1 MARLPSLA
9 LALSMALWVGGWS
22 MNPAQAAPPGEA
34 EIVRACPDKPL
45 AQPSKPRRVLVF
57 TLARGYRHASIDTG
71 ARALKLLGER
81 SGAFTATVSDDPA
94 LFEPDRLRDF
104 DAIVMLS
111 TTGELFTPP
120 PDRQARQPAG
130 RDAAATE
137 LRRKQALIDFVLH
150 GGGLVGIHAA
160 TDCFYG
166 WPEYGRLIGGYF
178 DGHPWHE
185 QVGLRVEE
193 PDHPLVRFLPRA
205 GFSIVDEI
213 YQFRDPYD
221 RNRLRVLL
229 SLDPQHT
236 DMHKPGMK
244 RTDGDYPVTWVR
256 RFGRGRVFYCS
267 LGHRD
272 EVFANPQIMRHYL
285 AGIQYACGDLPA
297 DDVPRL
303 EETGGWRRL
312 FDGRSLAGWQTRRP
326 GAWKVEDGVL
336 MRAAGGSDIW
346 TREQFGDFELQLQ
359 FKLAEGTNSGVFFR
373 IGDLA
378 DPVQTGIEVQ
388 VLDSAGKRQVGRHDC
403 GAIYD
408 CLAPRYNAVR
418 PPGQWNHLRLVC
430 RGPKVHVELN
440 GADIIDMDLDRWTQ
454 PHRNP
459 DGSKNK
465 FRTAY
470 KDMPRRGYIGLQDHG
485 KPVWYRE
492 IWIRPLD

>member
-1 MARLPSLA
+1 MRASFVAVAVVAGGFATMSAAEPPS
-9 LALSMALWVGGWS
+9 
-22 MNPAQAAPPGEA
+22 EA
-34 EIVRACPDKPL
+34 EIAQACPETPFV
-45 AQPSKPRRVLVF
+45 QPHKPRKLLVF
-57 TLARGYRHASIDTG
+57 TLTRGWRHASIDTG
-71 ARALKLLGER
+71 ARALRLLGEKT
-81 SGAFTATVSDDPA
+81 GAFTATVTDDPA
-94 LFEPDRLRDF
+94 VFDRQRLRDF

-111 TTGELFTPP
+111 TTGELFSPP
-120 PDRQARQPAG
+120 ESREARETAG
-130 RDAAATE
+130 DDAGAAE
-137 LRRKQALIDFVLH
+137 LNRKQALIDFVLH

-185 QVGLRVEE
+185 QVGIRVEE
-193 PDHPLVRFLPRA
+193 PEHPLVRFLPPA
-205 GFSIVDEI
+205 GLTLVDEI
-213 YQFRDPYD
+213 YQFREPYD
-221 RNRLRVLL
+221 RARLRVLL
-229 SLDPQHT
+229 SLDPART
-236 DMHKPGMK
+236 DMNKRGMK
-244 RTDGDYPVTWVR
+244 RRDGDYPVTWVR

-272 EVFANPQIMRHYL
+272 EVFADPQVMRHYL

-297 DDVPRL
+297 PDVPRL
-303 EETGGWRRL
+303 DERGGWRRL
-312 FDGRSLAGWQTRRP
+312 FDGKTLDGWQFKP
-326 GAWKVEDGVL
+326 GAWKVEDGAIA
-336 MRAAGGSDIW
+336 RAAGGSYIW

-359 FKLAEGTNSGVFFR
+359 FRLAPGTNSGVFFR
-373 IGDLA
+373 TADLS
-378 DPVQTGIEVQ
+378 DPVQTGIELQ
-388 VLDSAGKRQVGRHDC
+388 ILDSAGKNEVGRHDC

-418 PPGQWNHLRLVC
+418 PAGQWNHLRLVC
-430 RGPKVHVELN
+430 RGAKIHAELN
-440 GADIIDMDLDRWTQ
+440 GADIIDMDLDQWTE

-470 KDMPRRGYIGLQDHG
+470 RDMPRRGYIGFQDHG